1 MAFGTSGM
9 FASRFSGSIPR
20 GGVCMVRGRVRL
32 GCIWRSV
39 IGEASEAI
47 MGGDGIG
54 DCGESVGV
62 IWGGWFVGWV
72 SRSPAYGSPRSECS
86 Y

>member
-1 MAFGTSGM
+1 MAFGASGM
-9 FASRFSGSIPR
+9 FASCFSGSIPR
-20 GGVCMVRGRVRL
+20 GGVCMVRGRVCL
-32 GCIWRSV
+32 GWGV

-47 MGGDGIG
+47 MGGGGIG
-54 DCGESVGV
+54 VCGESVGV

-72 SRSPAYGSPRSECS
+72 CRSPAYGSPRGECS